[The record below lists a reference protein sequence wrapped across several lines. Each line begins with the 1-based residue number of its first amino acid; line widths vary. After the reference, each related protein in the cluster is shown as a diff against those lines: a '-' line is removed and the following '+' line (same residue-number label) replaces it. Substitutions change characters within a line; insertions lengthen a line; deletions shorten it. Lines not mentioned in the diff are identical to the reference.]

1 MAVLVTGGAG
11 YIGSHVVR
19 LLTERGDDVLVVD
32 DFSTG
37 IDARVEGLAV
47 VNLDLA
53 ASDAEER
60 LVSAIREHGVDSIIH
75 FAAKKQV
82 GESVEEPVMYYR
94 QNIGA
99 LTNIL
104 AAVEATGIESLVFSS
119 SAATYGMPDVDMV
132 PEDLECRPINPYG
145 QTKLIGEWM
154 IDNQITASQMRGT
167 TFNAVKLRY
176 FNVAGAGW
184 SELADTAVMN
194 LIPIVLGRLK
204 DGKAPIVFGDD
215 YDTPDGTC
223 IRDYVHVKDLA
234 EAHIAALDY
243 MKAGGTTETVFNVGT
258 GTGASVKEVIDT
270 IAEVTGRDIV
280 PHMGERRAGDPPA
293 LVADVTRISALLSW
307 KAEFGLE
314 EIVRSAVE
322 AAGICRRDRL
332 VGPAS
337 AALRW
342 VRSRSVTGGTCQH
355 GWHCTSTPDDASRPE
370 CSRRFSIRDCMCPT
384 RHRHEQ
390 WRPHR
395 LAGGD
400 RWRWEQN
407 FGGA

>member
-1 MAVLVTGGAG
+1 MTVLVTGGAG

-19 LLTERGDDVLVVD
+19 LLSDRGDDVLVVD

-37 IDARVEGLAV
+37 IDSRVDGLPV
-47 VNLDLA
+47 VDLDLA
-53 ASDAEER
+53 APDATDR
-60 LVSAIREHGVDSIIH
+60 LVAAIKEHGVDSIIH

-94 QNIGA
+94 QNIGG

-104 AAVEATGIESLVFSS
+104 AAVEATGLESLVFSS

-132 PEDLECRPINPYG
+132 AEDLEARPINPYG

-154 IDNQITASQMRGT
+154 IDNQITASKMRGT

-184 SELADTAVMN
+184 PELADTAVMN
-194 LIPIVLGRLK
+194 LIPIVLGRLA
-204 DGKAPIVFGDD
+204 DGKAPIIFGDD

-270 IAEVTGRDIV
+270 IAEVSGRDIV
-280 PHMGERRAGDPPA
+280 PEMGERRAGDPPA
-293 LVADVTRISALLSW
+293 LVADVSRISALLSW
-307 KAEFGLE
+307 KAEFGLD

-322 AAGICRRDRL
+322 AAGML
-332 VGPAS
+332 
-337 AALRW
+337 
-342 VRSRSVTGGTCQH
+342 
-355 GWHCTSTPDDASRPE
+355 PE
-370 CSRRFSIRDCMCPT
+370 
-384 RHRHEQ
+384 Q
-390 WRPHR
+390 K
-395 LAGGD
+395 
-400 RWRWEQN
+400 
-407 FGGA
+407 